1 MPSTVMLRGIAL
13 VLAIGSAAPVSALTL
28 AEAYEAA
35 LGYDA
40 QFLASRHELAS
51 ARLDVPIARALL
63 MPSASF
69 SASTSRV
76 EGQREFANSLSQEVK
91 VPLDYTSPSAS
102 LSFRAPLFNYDAL
115 SRTRQAY
122 SAVDAAEQ
130 TFKARQTDLVNRLTS
145 VYLQT
150 AGAIDDRRLAE
161 WEVQALRGQLERS
174 RQRQSRGEGTLTEVA
189 RTEAALELARAKALE
204 ASDNVL
210 VANRALRRVT
220 GLQADRLF
228 KPTAAFKPRPLEPER
243 LQDWMDMALRQ
254 NPALRSRELNV
265 VTALR
270 GVDRARA
277 GHMPRLDLVASLSQ
291 SRNESPTNVNQT
303 STLRSLGLQLNV
315 PLFNGGGVDAGVRQ
329 SLAERD
335 KAEENVRADREAVL
349 LDVERFYRAVTSAP
363 DKIQAYERAVQS
375 SQTELRGAT
384 RSQELG
390 LGTVGDVLEARTRYN
405 TALRDLSQARLT
417 YLDSRLRLLSAAG
430 VAPELAL
437 EDIAQVL
444 TEETTIT
451 ESTPK

>member
-1 MPSTVMLRGIAL
+1 
-13 VLAIGSAAPVSALTL
+13 
-28 AEAYEAA
+28 
-35 LGYDA
+35 
-40 QFLASRHELAS
+40 
-51 ARLDVPIARALL
+51 
-63 MPSASF
+63 
-69 SASTSRV
+69 
-76 EGQREFANSLSQEVK
+76 
-91 VPLDYTSPSAS
+91 
-102 LSFRAPLFNYDAL
+102 
-115 SRTRQAY
+115 
-122 SAVDAAEQ
+122 
-130 TFKARQTDLVNRLTS
+130 
-145 VYLQT
+145 
-150 AGAIDDRRLAE
+150 
-161 WEVQALRGQLERS
+161 
-174 RQRQSRGEGTLTEVA
+174 
-189 RTEAALELARAKALE
+189 
-204 ASDNVL
+204 
-210 VANRALRRVT
+210 
-220 GLQADRLF
+220 
-228 KPTAAFKPRPLEPER
+228 
-243 LQDWMDMALRQ
+243 
-254 NPALRSRELNV
+254 
-265 VTALR
+265 
-270 GVDRARA
+270 
-277 GHMPRLDLVASLSQ
+277 MPRLDLVASLSQ

-335 KAEENVRADREAVL
+335 KAEENARADREAVL

>member
-189 RTEAALELARAKALE
+189 R
-204 ASDNVL
+204 
-210 VANRALRRVT
+210 ALRPHSSW
-220 GLQADRLF
+220 LA
-228 KPTAAFKPRPLEPER
+228 PRRWRP
-243 LQDWMDMALRQ
+243 
-254 NPALRSRELNV
+254 
-265 VTALR
+265 
-270 GVDRARA
+270 
-277 GHMPRLDLVASLSQ
+277 
-291 SRNESPTNVNQT
+291 
-303 STLRSLGLQLNV
+303 
-315 PLFNGGGVDAGVRQ
+315 
-329 SLAERD
+329 
-335 KAEENVRADREAVL
+335 
-349 LDVERFYRAVTSAP
+349 
-363 DKIQAYERAVQS
+363 
-375 SQTELRGAT
+375 
-384 RSQELG
+384 
-390 LGTVGDVLEARTRYN
+390 
-405 TALRDLSQARLT
+405 
-417 YLDSRLRLLSAAG
+417 
-430 VAPELAL
+430 
-437 EDIAQVL
+437 
-444 TEETTIT
+444 ETTSWWQT
-451 ESTPK
+451 VRCGA